1 MFVFSFNC
9 QSEKSCHI
17 YLWRKSFLNP
27 SNLHFWA
34 GKVTC
39 KVRFFSRLLL
49 TAQMFYFRRW
59 RRLLCKNFWVCWLCG
74 GNRTWH
80 LHKMLELRNHLPAS
94 PLTTFLSRSRVVLQA
109 QWVLMVIWPNFASFN
124 RICNGFRCIG
134 FHVTCKESHSRV
146 FSFFSRIVACVLIS
160 VGWLTT
166 SSGAWRAQWWYDIA
180 IASCMPGPFFEWWI
194 TKSLIYDAFLR
205 TWLYNSGRIMRLKNP
220 KI

>member
-1 MFVFSFNC
+1 
-9 QSEKSCHI
+9 
-17 YLWRKSFLNP
+17 
-27 SNLHFWA
+27 
-34 GKVTC
+34 
-39 KVRFFSRLLL
+39 
-49 TAQMFYFRRW
+49 MFYFRRW

-166 SSGAWRAQWWYDIA
+166 SSGAWRAQWWYDST

-205 TWLYNSGRIMRLKNP
+205 T
-220 KI
+220 